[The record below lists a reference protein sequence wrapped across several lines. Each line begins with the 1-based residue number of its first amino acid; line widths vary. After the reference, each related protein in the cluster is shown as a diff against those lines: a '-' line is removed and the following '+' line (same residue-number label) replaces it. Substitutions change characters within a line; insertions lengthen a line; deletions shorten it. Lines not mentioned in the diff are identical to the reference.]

1 MSLVLGVA
9 IAAAGAWGRRTWDI
23 ESEAATL
30 GVIALMAVG
39 LLAALFGLYGILREQ
54 PPAGE
59 GPTAER
65 QRILDRMAWRA
76 TLPPV
81 VAGAVM
87 IAFFWL
93 TDRWDNLANPVQS
106 QVALFAGVLGALIG
120 ILADRITR
128 WELVIIPVALIVA
141 LIAWGDRL
149 PVESETTSTG
159 EVVALLVIVVLI
171 IGIAVNIPQVIR
183 GRRPFQQA

>member
-9 IAAAGAWGRRTWDI
+9 VAAAGAWGRRTWDV

-54 PPAGE
+54 PVTE
-59 GPTAER
+59 GRAAER
-65 QRILDRMAWRA
+65 QRILERMAWRA
-76 TLPPV
+76 TLPPA

-128 WELVIIPVALIVA
+128 WELVIIPAALIVA
-141 LIAWGDRL
+141 LLAWGDRL
-149 PVESETTSTG
+149 PFDSETTSTG
-159 EVVALLVIVVLI
+159 EIVALLVIVVLI
-171 IGIAVNIPQVIR
+171 IGVAVNIPQVIR
-183 GRRPFQQA
+183 GRRPLQEA